1 MKMTKLNTINCEEIM
16 TQPLKPIEFV
26 VDNLITQGL
35 FILAGAPK
43 IGKSWLALDICLSV
57 AKGENVLNA
66 KTAQGTSLYL
76 CLEDSRIRIQ
86 NRLYE
91 MTDEPTEH
99 LHFALLANSI
109 GSGLEEQIENF
120 INEHCNTK
128 IIFIDTLQKIRSDS
142 PDSTY
147 ATDYKELSALK
158 IIADKRSVAI
168 VLVHHL
174 RKTKDADPFNM
185 ISGTTGLS
193 GCVDGSFVLSESKR
207 GSRNATLY
215 CVGRDIENREIELKF
230 DSEQHR
236 WTSDESFSEKDDK
249 NKIFIEKI
257 FDFMIEQKNFVGTAT
272 ELAALLSPRFE
283 TEIFPNRLT
292 RDLVQTAYELSGYGI
307 KFSSERSHG
316 ARKIRLEL
324 VLGDGSDSKN
334 PAS

>member
-1 MKMTKLNTINCEEIM
+1 MTKLKTINCEEIM
-16 TQPLKPIEFV
+16 AEPLKPIEFV
-26 VDNLITQGL
+26 VDDLITQGL

-57 AKGENVLNA
+57 AKGKPVLNA
-66 KTAQGTSLYL
+66 KTAQGTALYL

-91 MTDEPTEH
+91 MTDEPTEQ
-99 LHFALLANSI
+99 LHFALIADTI
-109 GSGLEEQIENF
+109 GTGLEQQIENF
-120 INEHCNTK
+120 ILEHRNTK

-147 ATDYKELSALK
+147 ATDYKELSVLK
-158 IIADKRSVAI
+158 SVADKCSVAI

-185 ISGTTGLS
+185 ISGTTGIS

-215 CVGRDIENREIELKF
+215 CVGRDIENHEIELKF
-230 DSEQHR
+230 DDEKHR
-236 WTSDESFSEKDDK
+236 WISDEFFSEKENK
-249 NKIFIEKI
+249 SKIFIEKI
-257 FDFMIEQKNFVGTAT
+257 FDFMIERKNFIGTAT
-272 ELAALLSPRFE
+272 ELANLIAPRFD
-283 TEIFPNRLT
+283 TEVFPNRLT
-292 RDLVQTAYELSGYGI
+292 RDLVQNAYELSSYGI

-316 ARKIRLEL
+316 SRRIRLEL
-324 VLGDGSDSKN
+324 MSGDGSDSKN
-334 PAS
+334 PAP

>member
-1 MKMTKLNTINCEEIM
+1 MTKLNTINCEKLM
-16 TQPLKPIEFV
+16 TEPLKPIEFV

-57 AKGENVLNA
+57 AKGEQVLSA
-66 KTAQGTSLYL
+66 KTTQGTTLYL

-120 INEHCNTK
+120 ISEHRDTK

-142 PDSTY
+142 PESTY
-147 ATDYKELSALK
+147 ATDYKELSILK
-158 IIADKRSVAI
+158 TIADKHSVAI

-193 GCVDGSFVLSESKR
+193 GCVDGSFVLLESKR

-230 DSEQHR
+230 DNEQHR
-236 WTSDESFSEKDDK
+236 WISDETFSEKDNK
-249 NKIFIEKI
+249 SKIFIQKI
-257 FDFMIEQKNFVGTAT
+257 FDFMIEKKKFIGTAT
-272 ELAALLSPRFE
+272 ELAKLLAPKFE

-292 RDLVQTAYELSGYGI
+292 RDLVQNAYELASYGI

-316 ARKIRLEL
+316 MRRIRLEL
-324 VLGDGSDSKN
+324 LLGDGSDSKN
-334 PAS
+334 PAP

>member
-1 MKMTKLNTINCEEIM
+1 MTKLNTINCEEIM
-16 TQPLKPIEFV
+16 TEPLKPIEFV

-57 AKGENVLNA
+57 AKGEPVLNA
-66 KTAQGTSLYL
+66 KTTQGTALYL

-91 MTDEPTEH
+91 MTDEPTEQ
-99 LHFALLANSI
+99 LHFALIADTI
-109 GSGLEEQIENF
+109 GSGLEEQIERF
-120 INEHCNTK
+120 ISELPNTK
-128 IIFIDTLQKIRSDS
+128 IIFIDTLQKIRSDPS
-142 PDSTY
+142 DSTY
-147 ATDYKELSALK
+147 ATDYKELSVLK
-158 IIADKRSVAI
+158 SIADKRSIAI

-193 GCVDGSFVLSESKR
+193 GCVDGSFVLSESKC
-207 GSRNATLY
+207 GSRNAALY

-236 WTSDESFSEKDDK
+236 WISDEIFSEKENK

-257 FDFMIEQKNFVGTAT
+257 FDFD
-272 ELAALLSPRFE
+272 P
-283 TEIFPNRLT
+283 PP
-292 RDLVQTAYELSGYGI
+292 
-307 KFSSERSHG
+307 SSRQ
-316 ARKIRLEL
+316 
-324 VLGDGSDSKN
+324 SKK
-334 PAS
+334 

>member
-1 MKMTKLNTINCEEIM
+1 MTKLKTVNCEEIM
-16 TQPLKPIEFV
+16 TEPLKPIEFV
-26 VDNLITQGL
+26 VDNLIAQGL

-43 IGKSWLALDICLSV
+43 IGKSWLALDVCLSV
-57 AKGENVLNA
+57 AKGEPVLNA
-66 KTAQGTSLYL
+66 KTSQGTALYL

-91 MTDEPTEH
+91 MTDEPTEQ
-99 LHFALLANSI
+99 LHFALIADTI
-109 GSGLEEQIENF
+109 GSGLEEQIERF
-120 INEHCNTK
+120 ISERPNTK

-147 ATDYKELSALK
+147 ATDYRELSVLK
-158 IIADKRSVAI
+158 TIADRRSVAI

-236 WTSDESFSEKDDK
+236 WISDETFSEKENK

-257 FDFMIEQKNFVGTAT
+257 IDFMIERKYFVGTAT
-272 ELAALLSPRFE
+272 ELAALLTPRFDSE
-283 TEIFPNRLT
+283 VFPNRLT
-292 RDLVQTAYELSGYGI
+292 RDLVQNAYELSSYGI

-316 ARKIRLEL
+316 ARRIRLEL
-324 VLGDGSDSKN
+324 LTGDGSDSN
-334 PAS
+334 NIPL

>member
-1 MKMTKLNTINCEEIM
+1 MTD
-16 TQPLKPIEFV
+16 PLKPIEFV
-26 VDNLITQGL
+26 VDNLVTQGL

-57 AKGENVLNA
+57 AKGEPVLNA

-109 GSGLEEQIENF
+109 GSGLDEQIENF
-120 INEHCNTK
+120 ISEHRDTK

-142 PDSTY
+142 TDSTY
-147 ATDYKELSALK
+147 ATDYKELSVLK
-158 IIADKRSVAI
+158 TIADKHSVAI

-174 RKTKDADPFNM
+174 RKTKDTDPFNM

-236 WTSDESFSEKDDK
+236 WISDETFSERENKS
-249 NKIFIEKI
+249 KIFIEKI
-257 FDFMIEQKNFVGTAT
+257 FDFMVERKNFVGTAT
-272 ELAALLSPRFE
+272 ELANLIAPRFD

-292 RDLVQTAYELSGYGI
+292 RDLVQNAYELTGYGI

-316 ARKIRLEL
+316 ARRIRLDFKGRSLYSVE
-324 VLGDGSDSKN
+324 
-334 PAS
+334 

>member
-1 MKMTKLNTINCEEIM
+1 M

-57 AKGENVLNA
+57 AKGEPVLNN
-66 KTAQGTSLYL
+66 KTTQGTALYL

-109 GSGLEEQIENF
+109 GSGLEEQIERF
-120 INEHCNTK
+120 ISEHPNTK
-128 IIFIDTLQKIRSDS
+128 IIFIDTLQKIRSAS
-142 PDSTY
+142 PESTY
-147 ATDYKELSALK
+147 ATDYKELSVLK
-158 IIADKRSVAI
+158 SIADKHSIAI

-207 GSRNATLY
+207 GSRNAALY
-215 CVGRDIENREIELKF
+215 CVGRDIENHEIELKF
-230 DSEQHR
+230 NSEQHR
-236 WTSDESFSEKDDK
+236 WISDEILFEKENK
-249 NKIFIEKI
+249 SKIFIEKI
-257 FDFMIEQKNFVGTAT
+257 FDFIIERKNFVGTAT
-272 ELAALLSPRFE
+272 ELAKLIETRFE

-292 RDLVQTAYELSGYGI
+292 RDLVQNAYELESYGI

-316 ARKIRLEL
+316 ARRIRLEL
-324 VLGDGSDSKN
+324 LSGDGSDGKN
-334 PAS
+334 PAP

>member
-1 MKMTKLNTINCEEIM
+1 MTKLNTINCEELM
-16 TQPLKPIEFV
+16 TEPLKPIEFV

-57 AKGENVLNA
+57 AKGEPVLNA

-109 GSGLEEQIENF
+109 CSGLEEQIERF
-120 INEHCNTK
+120 ISEHRDTK

-147 ATDYKELSALK
+147 ATDYRELSVLK
-158 IIADKRSVAI
+158 TIADKHSVAI

-174 RKTKDADPFNM
+174 RKTKDADPFNR

-236 WTSDESFSEKDDK
+236 WMSDEFFSEKENK

-257 FDFMIEQKNFVGTAT
+257 FDFMIERKYFVGTAT
-272 ELAALLSPRFE
+272 ELANLIAPQFDA
-283 TEIFPNRLT
+283 EIFPNRLT
-292 RDLVQTAYELSGYGI
+292 RDLVQNAYELSDYGI

-316 ARKIRLEL
+316 ARRIRLEL
-324 VLGDGSDSKN
+324 LSGDGSDSKN
-334 PAS
+334 PAP

>member
-1 MKMTKLNTINCEEIM
+1 MTKLNTINCEELM
-16 TQPLKPIEFV
+16 TEPLKPIEFV
-26 VDNLITQGL
+26 VDNLVTQGL

-43 IGKSWLALDICLSV
+43 IGKSWLALDICLSI
-57 AKGENVLNA
+57 AKGEPVLNVA
-66 KTAQGTSLYL
+66 TSQGTALYL

-91 MTDEPTEH
+91 MTNEPTEH
-99 LHFALLANSI
+99 LHFTLLANSI
-109 GSGLEEQIENF
+109 GNGLEEQIERF
-120 INEHCNTK
+120 ISECRDTK

-147 ATDYKELSALK
+147 ATDYRELSVLK
-158 IIADKRSVAI
+158 SVADKHSVAI

-236 WTSDESFSEKDDK
+236 WISDEAFSEKENK
-249 NKIFIEKI
+249 SKIFIEKI
-257 FDFMIEQKNFVGTAT
+257 FDFMIERKNFVGTAT
-272 ELAALLSPRFE
+272 DLTSLLAPRFD

-292 RDLVQTAYELSGYGI
+292 RDLVQNAYELSSYGI

-316 ARKIRLEL
+316 ARRIRLEL
-324 VLGDGSDSKN
+324 LSGDGSDSKN
-334 PAS
+334 MPL

>member
-1 MKMTKLNTINCEEIM
+1 MTKFNTINCEELM
-16 TQPLKPIEFV
+16 TEPLKPIEFV

-57 AKGENVLNA
+57 AKGELVLNA
-66 KTAQGTSLYL
+66 KTSQGTALYL

-91 MTDEPTEH
+91 MTDEPTDQ
-99 LHFALLANSI
+99 LHFALIADTI
-109 GSGLEEQIENF
+109 GSGLEEQIEKF
-120 INEHCNTK
+120 ISKHHNTK

-142 PDSTY
+142 LDSTY
-147 ATDYKELSALK
+147 VTDYKELSVLK
-158 IIADKRSVAI
+158 SIADRRSIAI

-236 WTSDESFSEKDDK
+236 WMSDEFFSEKENK

-257 FDFMIEQKNFVGTAT
+257 FDFMIERKYFVGTAT
-272 ELAALLSPRFE
+272 ELANLIAPQFDA
-283 TEIFPNRLT
+283 EIFPNRLT
-292 RDLVQTAYELSGYGI
+292 RDLVQNAYELSDYGI

-316 ARKIRLEL
+316 ARRIRLEL
-324 VLGDGSDSKN
+324 LSGDGSDSKN
-334 PAS
+334 PAP

>member
-1 MKMTKLNTINCEEIM
+1 MRKFETVNCEEIM

-26 VDNLITQGL
+26 VDNLISQGL

-57 AKGENVLNA
+57 AKGESVLNA
-66 KTAQGTSLYL
+66 ATKQGAALYL

-120 INEHCNTK
+120 ISDHHDTK
-128 IIFIDTLQKIRSDS
+128 IIFIDTLQKIRSNS
-142 PDSTY
+142 PDCTY
-147 ATDYKELSALK
+147 ATDYRELSVLK
-158 IIADKRSVAI
+158 SIADKHSVAI

-207 GSRNATLY
+207 GSRNAILY
-215 CVGRDIENREIELKF
+215 CVGRDIENCEIELKF
-230 DSEQHR
+230 NSENHR
-236 WTSDESFSEKDDK
+236 WITDEIFPDK
-249 NKIFIEKI
+249 ESKSKIFVEKI
-257 FDFMIEQKNFVGTAT
+257 FDFMIESKNFVGTAT
-272 ELAALLSPRFE
+272 DLANLLAPKFD
-283 TEIFPNRLT
+283 TDIFPNRLT
-292 RDLVQTAYELSGYGI
+292 RDLVQNAYELSGYGI

-316 ARKIRLEL
+316 ARRIRLEML
-324 VLGDGSDSKN
+324 QSGDGSDGKN
-334 PAS
+334 IPP

>member
-1 MKMTKLNTINCEEIM
+1 MTKLNTINCEEIM
-16 TQPLKPIEFV
+16 TEPLKPIEFV

-57 AKGENVLNA
+57 AKGKPVLNA
-66 KTAQGTSLYL
+66 ATKQGTALYL

-120 INEHCNTK
+120 ISEHRDTK

-147 ATDYKELSALK
+147 ATDYKELSILK
-158 IIADKRSVAI
+158 SIADKRSVAI

-207 GSRNATLY
+207 GSRSATLY

-230 DSEQHR
+230 DSKQHR
-236 WTSDESFSEKDDK
+236 WISDETFSEKENK

-257 FDFMIEQKNFVGTAT
+257 FDFMIERKKFIGTAT
-272 ELAALLSPRFE
+272 ELVTLLTPRFE

-292 RDLVQTAYELSGYGI
+292 RDLVQNAYELSGYGI
-307 KFSSERSHG
+307 KFVSERSHG

-324 VLGDGSDSKN
+324 VSGDGSDSKK
-334 PAS
+334 PAP

>member
-1 MKMTKLNTINCEEIM
+1 MTKLNTINCEEIM
-16 TQPLKPIEFV
+16 TQLLKPIEFV

-57 AKGENVLNA
+57 AKGEPVLNA
-66 KTAQGTSLYL
+66 NTNRGTALHL
-76 CLEDSRIRIQ
+76 CLEDSKIRIQ

-91 MTDEPTEH
+91 ITDEPTEN

-109 GSGLEEQIENF
+109 GSGLEEQIESF
-120 INEHCNTK
+120 ISEHRDTK
-128 IIFIDTLQKIRSDS
+128 IIFIDTLQKIRAPSIE
-142 PDSTY
+142 STY
-147 ATDYKELSALK
+147 ATDYKELSVLK
-158 IIADKRSVAI
+158 SIADKHSVAI

-174 RKTKDADPFNM
+174 RKTKDPDPFNM

-230 DSEQHR
+230 DNNTHR
-236 WTSDESFSEKDDK
+236 WITDEILSDKENK

-257 FDFMIEQKNFVGTAT
+257 FDFISERKNFVGTAT
-272 ELAALLSPRFE
+272 ELANLLAPKFD

-292 RDLVQTAYELSGYGI
+292 RDLIQNAYELASCGI

-316 ARKIRLEL
+316 ARKIRLEFSPS
-324 VLGDGSDSKN
+324 GDGSDSKN
-334 PAS
+334 LPL

>member
-1 MKMTKLNTINCEEIM
+1 MTKLKTVNCEEIM
-16 TQPLKPIEFV
+16 TEPLKPIEFV

-57 AKGENVLNA
+57 AKGEQVLNA
-66 KTAQGTSLYL
+66 KTVQGTALYL

-120 INEHCNTK
+120 ISEHRDTK

-147 ATDYKELSALK
+147 ATDYKELSVLK
-158 IIADKRSVAI
+158 SIADKRSVAI

-236 WTSDESFSEKDDK
+236 WISDEILSDKENK
-249 NKIFIEKI
+249 NKIFIEKL
-257 FDFMIEQKNFVGTAT
+257 FDFMIEREKFVGTAT
-272 ELAALLSPRFE
+272 ELANLLAPKFE

-292 RDLVQTAYELSGYGI
+292 RDLVQNAYELSGYGI
-307 KFSSERSHG
+307 KFVSERSHG
-316 ARKIRLEL
+316 MRRIRLEL
-324 VLGDGSDSKN
+324 LSGDGSDSKKM
-334 PAS
+334 PL

>member
-1 MKMTKLNTINCEEIM
+1 MTKLNTINCEEIM

-57 AKGENVLNA
+57 AKGEPVLNA
-66 KTAQGTSLYL
+66 NTNRGTALYL
-76 CLEDSRIRIQ
+76 CLEDSKIRIQ

-91 MTDEPTEH
+91 MTDEPTED

-109 GSGLEEQIENF
+109 GSGLEEQIEDF
-120 INEHCNTK
+120 ISEHRDTK
-128 IIFIDTLQKIRSDS
+128 IIFIDTLQKIRYDS

-147 ATDYKELSALK
+147 ATDYKELSILK
-158 IIADKRSVAI
+158 TIADKHSVAI

-174 RKTKDADPFNM
+174 RKTKDVDPFNM

-207 GSRNATLY
+207 GSRAATLY
-215 CVGRDIENREIELKF
+215 CVGRDIENREIELRF
-230 DSEQHR
+230 DIEQHR
-236 WTSDESFSEKDDK
+236 WLSDEILSDKENK

-257 FDFMIEQKNFVGTAT
+257 FDFISERKNFIGAAT
-272 ELAALLSPRFE
+272 ELANLLAPKFDL
-283 TEIFPNRLT
+283 EIFPNRLT
-292 RDLVQTAYELSGYGI
+292 RNLVQNAYELESCGI
-307 KFSSERSHG
+307 KIFVQKKQR
-316 ARKIRLEL
+316 
-324 VLGDGSDSKN
+324 SKN
-334 PAS
+334 HFAHIE

>member
-1 MKMTKLNTINCEEIM
+1 MTKLNTINCEEIM

-57 AKGENVLNA
+57 AKGEPVLNA
-66 KTAQGTSLYL
+66 NTNRGTALYL
-76 CLEDSRIRIQ
+76 CLEDSKIRIQ

-91 MTDEPTEH
+91 MTDEPTED

-109 GSGLEEQIENF
+109 GSGLEEQIETF
-120 INEHCNTK
+120 ISEHSNTK

-147 ATDYKELSALK
+147 ATDYKELSVLK
-158 IIADKRSVAI
+158 TIVDKHSVAI

-193 GCVDGSFVLSESKR
+193 GCVDDSFVLSESKR
-207 GSRNATLY
+207 GSRTATLY

-230 DSEQHR
+230 DNNTHR
-236 WTSDESFSEKDDK
+236 WITDEIFSDKENK
-249 NKIFIEKI
+249 NKIFIKKI
-257 FDFMIEQKNFVGTAT
+257 FDFISERKNFVGTAT
-272 ELAALLSPRFE
+272 ELANLLAPKFD

-292 RDLVQTAYELSGYGI
+292 RDMVQNAYELVNYGI
-307 KFSSERSHG
+307 KFSYKRRNGQRIISLAAS
-316 ARKIRLEL
+316 
-324 VLGDGSDSKN
+324 DGSDGKKVG
-334 PAS
+334 

>member
-1 MKMTKLNTINCEEIM
+1 MTKLNTINCEEIM
-16 TQPLKPIEFV
+16 TEPLKPIEFV

-57 AKGENVLNA
+57 AKGKPLLNA
-66 KTAQGTSLYL
+66 ATKQGTTLYL

-109 GSGLEEQIENF
+109 GSGLEQQIERF
-120 INEHCNTK
+120 ISEHPYTK

-147 ATDYKELSALK
+147 ATDYKELSVLK
-158 IIADKRSVAI
+158 SIADKCSVAI

-236 WTSDESFSEKDDK
+236 WISDETFSEKENR
-249 NKIFIEKI
+249 NKVFVEKI
-257 FDFMIEQKNFVGTAT
+257 FDFMIERKKFVGTAT
-272 ELAALLSPRFE
+272 ELAALLASRFE
-283 TEIFPNRLT
+283 TEMFPNRLT
-292 RDLVQTAYELSGYGI
+292 RDLVQNAYGLADYRI

-324 VLGDGSDSKN
+324 LSGDGSDSKN
-334 PAS
+334 MPL

>member
-1 MKMTKLNTINCEEIM
+1 MQKLNTINCEEIM

-57 AKGENVLNA
+57 AKGESVLNA
-66 KTAQGTSLYL
+66 NTNQGTALYL
-76 CLEDSRIRIQ
+76 CLEDSKIRIQ

-91 MTDEPTEH
+91 MTDEPTEN

-109 GSGLEEQIENF
+109 GSGLEEQIETF
-120 INEHCNTK
+120 ISEHRDTK

-147 ATDYKELSALK
+147 ATDYKELSVLK
-158 IIADKRSVAI
+158 TIADKRSVAI

-174 RKTKDADPFNM
+174 RKTKDQDPFNM

-193 GCVDGSFVLSESKR
+193 GCVDGSFVLSESRR
-207 GSRNATLY
+207 GSRAATLY
-215 CVGRDIENREIELKF
+215 CVGRDIENREVELNF
-230 DSEQHR
+230 DNAKHR
-236 WTSDESFSEKDDK
+236 WITEEILSDKEDK

-257 FDFMIEQKNFVGTAT
+257 FDFISERKNFVGTAT
-272 ELAALLSPRFE
+272 ELANLLAPQFD

-292 RDLVQTAYELSGYGI
+292 RDLIQNAYELAEYGI
-307 KFSSERSHG
+307 KFSYKRSNG
-316 ARKIRLEL
+316 QRIISLIMS
-324 VLGDGSDSKN
+324 DGSDGKN
-334 PAS
+334 ES